1 LAIEVRSNNRLK
13 NGNPRRPG
21 SLDDHRAIAL
31 LVVAG
36 FTPVEAIRIG
46 ALNGASGKTISD
58 IGNVAV
64 VFRDGIGYDPGML
77 LETVRGCYGQY

>member
-1 LAIEVRSNNRLK
+1 MRSNNRLK

-31 LVVAG
+31 LVDAC

>member
-1 LAIEVRSNNRLK
+1 MRSNKRLK
-13 NGNPRRPG
+13 NGNPWRPG

-31 LVVAG
+31 LVDAG

-46 ALNGASGKTISD
+46 ALNGASGKTNSE

-64 VFRDGIGYDPGML
+64 VFKDGIGYDPETL
-77 LETVRGCYGQY
+77 LEAVRGRYGQY